1 MVDVDPTQKPDAVAA
16 SDAMGSG
23 VGQSADQQ
31 FATLRLV
38 GGEEIH
44 CGPEN
49 TLLRNV
55 VSQLLAD
62 DVAFDSSVFPLVL
75 YGDPLCGKSIVAHGL
90 ANAWKLRLP
99 KKATCILT
107 AADLTRALRRTE
119 LAEDIARFTDQLK
132 HAALVV
138 FDDVH
143 RLADKLA
150 AQEWLTNLLD
160 YRERQSKPVIATSQV
175 PISKT
180 LLSPRLISRLTVGLS
195 IPIAL
200 PYAATR
206 KDVILKSAATFNVT
220 LPKDDV
226 DRLVAVTSGKSVSNI
241 QSVVATVATTG
252 EDGDEALQSSD
263 HRCATTNQPLLK
275 RSPSATSRQIKP
287 KQTDAL
293 LDALQASE
301 SSISQEE
308 LIQKVIR
315 TTGRRFG
322 VKVTDIRG
330 PSRRKNTVLARSTAM
345 FILREVTPLSL
356 VEIGKLFRNRDHS
369 TVLHSC
375 DKIRK
380 EVVNNESIRELISS
394 ICTSLNITMP
404 PSWFELLDAG

>member
-1 MVDVDPTQKPDAVAA
+1 MVDVDPKHDPVVDAA
-16 SDAMGSG
+16 SD
-23 VGQSADQQ
+23 DQ

-49 TLLRNV
+49 ALLRNTV
-55 VSQLLAD
+55 NHVLGDLHSD
-62 DVAFDSSVFPLVL
+62 EGHVDSTLFPLVL
-75 YGDPLCGKSIVAHGL
+75 YGEPLCGKSLVAHGL
-90 ANAWKLRLP
+90 ANAWKQRLP
-99 KKATCILT
+99 KKTTCVLT
-107 AADLTRALRRTE
+107 TADLCRALKRTE
-119 LAEDIARFTDQLK
+119 LSEDIDRFSNQLK

-138 FDDVH
+138 LDDVD
-143 RLADKLA
+143 RLADRPA
-150 AQEWLTNLLD
+150 AQELLTNLLD
-160 YRERQSKPVIATSQV
+160 YRERQHKPVIATSQI

-180 LLSPRLISRLTVGLS
+180 LLSPRLVSRLTAGLS

-206 KDVILKSAATFNVT
+206 KDVILKSAAAFNVV
-220 LPKDDV
+220 LPQDDV
-226 DRLVAVTSGKSVSNI
+226 DRLVEVTSGKSISNI
-241 QSVVATVATTG
+241 QSVVASVATLD
-252 EDGDEALQSSD
+252 DGAKDAANDTVSPALQSS
-263 HRCATTNQPLLK
+263 LK
-275 RSPSATSRQIKP
+275 TAPSTASRHASSNP
-287 KQTDAL
+287 DNTL
-293 LDALQASE
+293 LDALEANDQSFD
-301 SSISQEE
+301 QDE
-308 LIQKVIR
+308 LIQKIIR

-369 TVLHSC
+369 TVLHSY

-380 EVVNNESIRELISS
+380 QVTTDESIRELISS
-394 ICTSLNITMP
+394 ICKSLNITMP